1 MPASPGYLW
10 QTWILQHKQNKILCM
25 TGNFSKCTMI
35 CDFHTALKIPYV
47 YEFIIK
53 SCRQQ
58 MEVMQKLNTSCP
70 HSVLILRGLSC
81 QLSRW
86 SIVGIGFRF
95 VPLDSPMFVVSVTV
109 FIFLQV
115 CWCVGWALVGERLRN
130 KLFWRCTQCMTFLSQ
145 LTQPADALNYYTP
158 LLSMH
163 D

>member
-1 MPASPGYLW
+1 
-10 QTWILQHKQNKILCM
+10 M

-95 VPLDSPMFVVSVTV
+95 VPLDSPMCVVPVTV
-109 FIFLQV
+109 HLPASHISAYAGLSRANGCQQAVLMFDSIHVCFIAVDPRYQ
-115 CWCVGWALVGERLRN
+115 
-130 KLFWRCTQCMTFLSQ
+130 TQ
-145 LTQPADALNYYTP
+145 
-158 LLSMH
+158 
-163 D
+163 